1 MTTFH
6 GCLLISSLPDLRGI
20 WVLSYDEGSVISTV
34 ASASQLILAP
44 ILPFF
49 LTALGLRR
57 LLLPLSLGFVCV
69 AFCIPFISGYENLLV
84 AHALMGLLI
93 GSFVTATIQIMLKHL
108 PPPWWVVVLA
118 FFTFH
123 VSLGI
128 NSGVSLGAFYLE
140 YMGWQWIYWQSGLIM
155 FVYFV
160 LLQRHLP
167 PDTPIRELLH
177 KPDYS
182 GMAFYCLSAVLIYAG
197 LDQGER
203 LGWFDSGIITV
214 FLAGGT
220 VSFLLFLANEALVER
235 PWAPPR
241 LFADF
246 NIIMSVGMVIIY
258 IFILSANSL
267 LITLFLD
274 TVHDLRPLQSG
285 LPLLLVALLQ
295 LLATPFCAF
304 LVLKADTRLLCATGV
319 LLMGLACY
327 QGTFITADW
336 VAADFFPMAIL
347 FAIGHPLVFLS
358 LMAFCMACFTAK
370 TAVGLL
376 AYIQVSPWIILDMLL
391 LVILFFLLNF
401 NRLES
406 GKRIQETDNAYT
418 QLDRV
423 VLEAKVNGY
432 VAQVGFGD
440 FQQVKAGDV
449 LLRVQDADYRART
462 DQARAVRDKSAAN
475 LERLDLE
482 IGLQKAC
489 IRQARVAAENAAA
502 RLDLASRENARVQ
515 KLFKCNAVSTRE
527 ADSAEINLRTAQ
539 HSHREALAEVRVQER
554 KLELQKAD
562 RQLREADLRAA
573 EAQLQSA
580 LIDLGHT
587 IITAP
592 GNGHTG
598 ARKIQVGD
606 LVREG
611 MQVVSL
617 VLDMP
622 PYIVAN
628 YKETQ
633 IGNIRAGQPVEILI
647 DTFPGHTFKGHV
659 ESISPA
665 TGATFSL
672 LPKDTSSGNFT
683 KVVQRIPVRIAFEP
697 GQERLP
703 EIRSGMSVITRID
716 TGSAQTG
723 A

>member
-1 MTTFH
+1 MNSLKPGFADE
-6 GCLLISSLPDLRGI
+6 LLKLAL
-20 WVLSYDEGSVISTV
+20 YD
-34 ASASQLILAP
+34 
-44 ILPFF
+44 
-49 LTALGLRR
+49 R
-57 LLLPLSLGFVCV
+57 LL
-69 AFCIPFISGYENLLV
+69 
-84 AHALMGLLI
+84 AL
-93 GSFVTATIQIMLKHL
+93 F
-108 PPPWWVVVLA
+108 
-118 FFTFH
+118 
-123 VSLGI
+123 
-128 NSGVSLGAFYLE
+128 
-140 YMGWQWIYWQSGLIM
+140 
-155 FVYFV
+155 
-160 LLQRHLP
+160 
-167 PDTPIRELLH
+167 
-177 KPDYS
+177 
-182 GMAFYCLSAVLIYAG
+182 
-197 LDQGER
+197 R
-203 LGWFDSGIITV
+203 L
-214 FLAGGT
+214 
-220 VSFLLFLANEALVER
+220 
-235 PWAPPR
+235 
-241 LFADF
+241 
-246 NIIMSVGMVIIY
+246 
-258 IFILSANSL
+258 
-267 LITLFLD
+267 
-274 TVHDLRPLQSG
+274 
-285 LPLLLVALLQ
+285 
-295 LLATPFCAF
+295 
-304 LVLKADTRLLCATGV
+304 
-319 LLMGLACY
+319 
-327 QGTFITADW
+327 
-336 VAADFFPMAIL
+336 
-347 FAIGHPLVFLS
+347 
-358 LMAFCMACFTAK
+358 
-370 TAVGLL
+370 
-376 AYIQVSPWIILDMLL
+376 SPWIILGMLL

-462 DQARAVRDKSAAN
+462 DQARAVRDKNAAN

-482 IGLQKAC
+482 IGLQEAC

-617 VLDMP
+617 VLDMS

-633 IGNIRAGQPVEILI
+633 IGNIRVGQPVEILI
-647 DTFPGHTFKGHV
+647 DTFPGHTFRGHV

-665 TGATFSL
+665 TGAPFPCCPRTPRPATSPRSSSASRCASPSNPARNACRRSVPVCRSSPASIPAANRREPSRPGMQKRTSCATGRAAGRL
-672 LPKDTSSGNFT
+672 LQSP
-683 KVVQRIPVRIAFEP
+683 
-697 GQERLP
+697 L
-703 EIRSGMSVITRID
+703 GMP
-716 TGSAQTG
+716 SACPW
-723 A
+723 

>member
-6 GCLLISSLPDLRGI
+6 GRLLISSLPDLRGI
-20 WVLSYDEGSVISTV
+20 WGLSYDEGSVISTV

-118 FFTFH
+118 FFTFR

-482 IGLQKAC
+482 IGLQEAC

>member
-6 GCLLISSLPDLRGI
+6 GRLLISSLPDLRGI
-20 WVLSYDEGSVISTV
+20 WGLSYDEGSVISTV

-84 AHALMGLLI
+84 AHALRGLLI

-118 FFTFH
+118 FFTFR

-160 LLQRHLP
+160 LLQRQLP

-482 IGLQKAC
+482 IGLQEAC

>member
-1 MTTFH
+1 MNSLKPGFADE
-6 GCLLISSLPDLRGI
+6 LLKLAL
-20 WVLSYDEGSVISTV
+20 YD
-34 ASASQLILAP
+34 
-44 ILPFF
+44 
-49 LTALGLRR
+49 R
-57 LLLPLSLGFVCV
+57 LL
-69 AFCIPFISGYENLLV
+69 
-84 AHALMGLLI
+84 AL
-93 GSFVTATIQIMLKHL
+93 F
-108 PPPWWVVVLA
+108 
-118 FFTFH
+118 
-123 VSLGI
+123 
-128 NSGVSLGAFYLE
+128 
-140 YMGWQWIYWQSGLIM
+140 
-155 FVYFV
+155 
-160 LLQRHLP
+160 
-167 PDTPIRELLH
+167 
-177 KPDYS
+177 
-182 GMAFYCLSAVLIYAG
+182 
-197 LDQGER
+197 R
-203 LGWFDSGIITV
+203 L
-214 FLAGGT
+214 
-220 VSFLLFLANEALVER
+220 
-235 PWAPPR
+235 
-241 LFADF
+241 
-246 NIIMSVGMVIIY
+246 
-258 IFILSANSL
+258 
-267 LITLFLD
+267 
-274 TVHDLRPLQSG
+274 
-285 LPLLLVALLQ
+285 
-295 LLATPFCAF
+295 
-304 LVLKADTRLLCATGV
+304 
-319 LLMGLACY
+319 
-327 QGTFITADW
+327 
-336 VAADFFPMAIL
+336 
-347 FAIGHPLVFLS
+347 
-358 LMAFCMACFTAK
+358 
-370 TAVGLL
+370 
-376 AYIQVSPWIILDMLL
+376 SPWIILDMLL

-482 IGLQKAC
+482 IGLQEAC

-703 EIRSGMSVITRID
+703 EIRSGMSRSSPVSTPAARRREPEPATSRGRYGMHRQKTAGLLRPSRRGRPLRPACACSRPLSPD
-716 TGSAQTG
+716 FLPSSLAGTPRPGHFPLPEVAAPKRPLPAAGCPTAREKSPLPVQGRGLWHQTG
-723 A
+723 CGRPSTATSCRRDGSFH

>member
-6 GCLLISSLPDLRGI
+6 GRLLISSLPDLRGI
-20 WVLSYDEGSVISTV
+20 WGLSYDEGSVISTV

-118 FFTFH
+118 FFTFR

-167 PDTPIRELLH
+167 SDTPIRELLH

-214 FLAGGT
+214 FLAGGI
-220 VSFLLFLANEALVER
+220 VSFLLFPANEALVER

-285 LPLLLVALLQ
+285 LPGGSTNRCCWWPCCSCWPRPSA
-295 LLATPFCAF
+295 PFWCSRR
-304 LVLKADTRLLCATGV
+304 TRACSAPRASCLWGWPAIRAPSSPRTGWPP
-319 LLMGLACY
+319 
-327 QGTFITADW
+327 TF
-336 VAADFFPMAIL
+336 
-347 FAIGHPLVFLS
+347 
-358 LMAFCMACFTAK
+358 
-370 TAVGLL
+370 
-376 AYIQVSPWIILDMLL
+376 SPWPSCSP
-391 LVILFFLLNF
+391 
-401 NRLES
+401 S
-406 GKRIQETDNAYT
+406 G
-418 QLDRV
+418 
-423 VLEAKVNGY
+423 
-432 VAQVGFGD
+432 
-440 FQQVKAGDV
+440 
-449 LLRVQDADYRART
+449 
-462 DQARAVRDKSAAN
+462 
-475 LERLDLE
+475 
-482 IGLQKAC
+482 
-489 IRQARVAAENAAA
+489 IRW
-502 RLDLASRENARVQ
+502 S
-515 KLFKCNAVSTRE
+515 S
-527 ADSAEINLRTAQ
+527 
-539 HSHREALAEVRVQER
+539 
-554 KLELQKAD
+554 
-562 RQLREADLRAA
+562 
-573 EAQLQSA
+573 
-580 LIDLGHT
+580 
-587 IITAP
+587 
-592 GNGHTG
+592 
-598 ARKIQVGD
+598 
-606 LVREG
+606 
-611 MQVVSL
+611 
-617 VLDMP
+617 
-622 PYIVAN
+622 
-628 YKETQ
+628 
-633 IGNIRAGQPVEILI
+633 
-647 DTFPGHTFKGHV
+647 FP
-659 ESISPA
+659 
-665 TGATFSL
+665 
-672 LPKDTSSGNFT
+672 
-683 KVVQRIPVRIAFEP
+683 
-697 GQERLP
+697 
-703 EIRSGMSVITRID
+703 
-716 TGSAQTG
+716 
-723 A
+723 

>member
-1 MTTFH
+1 MNSLKPGFADE
-6 GCLLISSLPDLRGI
+6 LLKLAL
-20 WVLSYDEGSVISTV
+20 YD
-34 ASASQLILAP
+34 
-44 ILPFF
+44 
-49 LTALGLRR
+49 R
-57 LLLPLSLGFVCV
+57 LL
-69 AFCIPFISGYENLLV
+69 
-84 AHALMGLLI
+84 AL
-93 GSFVTATIQIMLKHL
+93 F
-108 PPPWWVVVLA
+108 
-118 FFTFH
+118 
-123 VSLGI
+123 
-128 NSGVSLGAFYLE
+128 
-140 YMGWQWIYWQSGLIM
+140 
-155 FVYFV
+155 
-160 LLQRHLP
+160 
-167 PDTPIRELLH
+167 
-177 KPDYS
+177 
-182 GMAFYCLSAVLIYAG
+182 
-197 LDQGER
+197 R
-203 LGWFDSGIITV
+203 L
-214 FLAGGT
+214 
-220 VSFLLFLANEALVER
+220 
-235 PWAPPR
+235 
-241 LFADF
+241 
-246 NIIMSVGMVIIY
+246 
-258 IFILSANSL
+258 
-267 LITLFLD
+267 
-274 TVHDLRPLQSG
+274 
-285 LPLLLVALLQ
+285 
-295 LLATPFCAF
+295 
-304 LVLKADTRLLCATGV
+304 
-319 LLMGLACY
+319 
-327 QGTFITADW
+327 
-336 VAADFFPMAIL
+336 
-347 FAIGHPLVFLS
+347 
-358 LMAFCMACFTAK
+358 
-370 TAVGLL
+370 
-376 AYIQVSPWIILDMLL
+376 SPWIILGMLL

-482 IGLQKAC
+482 IGLQEAC

-611 MQVVSL
+611 MQVASL

-647 DTFPGHTFKGHV
+647 DTFPDHTFKGHV

>member
-6 GCLLISSLPDLRGI
+6 GRLLISSLPDLRGI
-20 WVLSYDEGSVISTV
+20 WGLSYDEGSVISTV

-84 AHALMGLLI
+84 AHALRGLLI

-118 FFTFH
+118 FFTFR

-140 YMGWQWIYWQSGLIM
+140 YMGWQWIYWQSGLII

-482 IGLQKAC
+482 IGLQEAC

>member
-6 GCLLISSLPDLRGI
+6 GRLLISSLPDLRGI
-20 WVLSYDEGSVISTV
+20 WGLSYDEGSVISTV

-118 FFTFH
+118 FFTFR

-214 FLAGGT
+214 FLAGGIA
-220 VSFLLFLANEALVER
+220 SFLLFLANEALVER

-304 LVLKADTRLLCATGV
+304 LVLKTDTRLLCATGV

-376 AYIQVSPWIILDMLL
+376 AYIHAHLHTHRGQCPVPAAHPAAGGSVLQPDRQPPDRRRPGRGP
-391 LVILFFLLNF
+391 FSGQR
-401 NRLES
+401 RL
-406 GKRIQETDNAYT
+406 
-418 QLDRV
+418 
-423 VLEAKVNGY
+423 
-432 VAQVGFGD
+432 
-440 FQQVKAGDV
+440 AGP
-449 LLRVQDADYRART
+449 
-462 DQARAVRDKSAAN
+462 ARATVADRCLHPGDQRC
-475 LERLDLE
+475 LCPLRLHRF
-482 IGLQKAC
+482 GHH
-489 IRQARVAAENAAA
+489 AAA
-502 RLDLASRENARVQ
+502 G
-515 KLFKCNAVSTRE
+515 
-527 ADSAEINLRTAQ
+527 LRQ
-539 HSHREALAEVRVQER
+539 
-554 KLELQKAD
+554 
-562 RQLREADLRAA
+562 
-573 EAQLQSA
+573 
-580 LIDLGHT
+580 GH
-587 IITAP
+587 
-592 GNGHTG
+592 
-598 ARKIQVGD
+598 
-606 LVREG
+606 
-611 MQVVSL
+611 
-617 VLDMP
+617 
-622 PYIVAN
+622 
-628 YKETQ
+628 ET
-633 IGNIRAGQPVEILI
+633 NAGQPRGS
-647 DTFPGHTFKGHV
+647 GHAGKLNARG
-659 ESISPA
+659 P
-665 TGATFSL
+665 L
-672 LPKDTSSGNFT
+672 
-683 KVVQRIPVRIAFEP
+683 
-697 GQERLP
+697 
-703 EIRSGMSVITRID
+703 
-716 TGSAQTG
+716 
-723 A
+723 

>member
-1 MTTFH
+1 MNSLKPGFADE
-6 GCLLISSLPDLRGI
+6 LLKLAL
-20 WVLSYDEGSVISTV
+20 YD
-34 ASASQLILAP
+34 
-44 ILPFF
+44 
-49 LTALGLRR
+49 R
-57 LLLPLSLGFVCV
+57 LL
-69 AFCIPFISGYENLLV
+69 
-84 AHALMGLLI
+84 AL
-93 GSFVTATIQIMLKHL
+93 F
-108 PPPWWVVVLA
+108 
-118 FFTFH
+118 
-123 VSLGI
+123 
-128 NSGVSLGAFYLE
+128 
-140 YMGWQWIYWQSGLIM
+140 
-155 FVYFV
+155 
-160 LLQRHLP
+160 
-167 PDTPIRELLH
+167 
-177 KPDYS
+177 
-182 GMAFYCLSAVLIYAG
+182 
-197 LDQGER
+197 R
-203 LGWFDSGIITV
+203 L
-214 FLAGGT
+214 
-220 VSFLLFLANEALVER
+220 
-235 PWAPPR
+235 
-241 LFADF
+241 
-246 NIIMSVGMVIIY
+246 
-258 IFILSANSL
+258 
-267 LITLFLD
+267 
-274 TVHDLRPLQSG
+274 
-285 LPLLLVALLQ
+285 
-295 LLATPFCAF
+295 
-304 LVLKADTRLLCATGV
+304 
-319 LLMGLACY
+319 
-327 QGTFITADW
+327 
-336 VAADFFPMAIL
+336 
-347 FAIGHPLVFLS
+347 
-358 LMAFCMACFTAK
+358 
-370 TAVGLL
+370 
-376 AYIQVSPWIILDMLL
+376 SPWIILGMLL

-482 IGLQKAC
+482 IGLQEAC
-489 IRQARVAAENAAA
+489 IRQ
-502 RLDLASRENARVQ
+502 ARVQ

-622 PYIVAN
+622 PYIEAN

>member
-6 GCLLISSLPDLRGI
+6 GRLLISSLPDLRGI

-214 FLAGGT
+214 FLTGGIA
-220 VSFLLFLANEALVER
+220 SFLLFLANEALVER

-482 IGLQKAC
+482 IGLQEAC
-489 IRQARVAAENAAA
+489 IRQ
-502 RLDLASRENARVQ
+502 ARVQ

>member
-6 GCLLISSLPDLRGI
+6 GRLLISSLPDLRGI
-20 WVLSYDEGSVISTV
+20 WGLSYDEGSVISTV

-84 AHALMGLLI
+84 AHALRGLLI
-93 GSFVTATIQIMLKHL
+93 GSFVTATIPIMLKHL

-118 FFTFH
+118 FFTFR

-482 IGLQKAC
+482 IGLQEAC

>member
-1 MTTFH
+1 MNSLKPGFADE
-6 GCLLISSLPDLRGI
+6 LLKLAL
-20 WVLSYDEGSVISTV
+20 YD
-34 ASASQLILAP
+34 
-44 ILPFF
+44 
-49 LTALGLRR
+49 R
-57 LLLPLSLGFVCV
+57 LL
-69 AFCIPFISGYENLLV
+69 
-84 AHALMGLLI
+84 AL
-93 GSFVTATIQIMLKHL
+93 F
-108 PPPWWVVVLA
+108 
-118 FFTFH
+118 
-123 VSLGI
+123 
-128 NSGVSLGAFYLE
+128 
-140 YMGWQWIYWQSGLIM
+140 
-155 FVYFV
+155 
-160 LLQRHLP
+160 
-167 PDTPIRELLH
+167 
-177 KPDYS
+177 
-182 GMAFYCLSAVLIYAG
+182 
-197 LDQGER
+197 R
-203 LGWFDSGIITV
+203 L
-214 FLAGGT
+214 
-220 VSFLLFLANEALVER
+220 
-235 PWAPPR
+235 
-241 LFADF
+241 
-246 NIIMSVGMVIIY
+246 
-258 IFILSANSL
+258 
-267 LITLFLD
+267 
-274 TVHDLRPLQSG
+274 
-285 LPLLLVALLQ
+285 
-295 LLATPFCAF
+295 
-304 LVLKADTRLLCATGV
+304 
-319 LLMGLACY
+319 
-327 QGTFITADW
+327 
-336 VAADFFPMAIL
+336 
-347 FAIGHPLVFLS
+347 
-358 LMAFCMACFTAK
+358 
-370 TAVGLL
+370 
-376 AYIQVSPWIILDMLL
+376 SPWIILGMLL

-482 IGLQKAC
+482 IGLQEAC

-527 ADSAEINLRTAQ
+527 ADSAEIN
-539 HSHREALAEVRVQER
+539 
-554 KLELQKAD
+554 
-562 RQLREADLRAA
+562 LREADLRAA

>member
-6 GCLLISSLPDLRGI
+6 GRLLISSLPDLRGI
-20 WVLSYDEGSVISTV
+20 WGLSYDEGSVISTV

-118 FFTFH
+118 FFTFR

-482 IGLQKAC
+482 IGLQEAC

-611 MQVVSL
+611 MQVASL

-633 IGNIRAGQPVEILI
+633 IENIRAGQPVEILI

-716 TGSAQTG
+716 TGRGQTG